1 MLFLFLF
8 FKGQKEGVLCSFSAP
23 VNVTYAGHL
32 LARAPLKNM
41 HRQAAHICLSVLALF
56 LVNLCLF
63 QIHKSSVGTERGGG
77 CERKVR
83 ERLSQA
89 LLRPTY
95 IMTRNSL
102 ISLSHL
108 FFSSA

>member
-8 FKGQKEGVLCSFSAP
+8 FKGQKGVLCSFSAP

-41 HRQAAHICLSVLALF
+41 HRQAARICLSVLALF

-108 FFSSA
+108 FFPSA